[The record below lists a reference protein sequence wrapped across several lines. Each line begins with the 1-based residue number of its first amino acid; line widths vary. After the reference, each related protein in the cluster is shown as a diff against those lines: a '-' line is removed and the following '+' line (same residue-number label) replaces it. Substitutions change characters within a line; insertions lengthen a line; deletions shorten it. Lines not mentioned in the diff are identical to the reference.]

1 MNFFSSFNVWIINT
15 GKIEATVDLEFEAIN
30 NIIAIKNTI
39 FLLGFQKNANK
50 ELNFVLKAMVENK
63 VDNQLRYCLM
73 MPVNT

>member
-1 MNFFSSFNVWIINT
+1 MYIWATNTGNIETLVNLGLDSIINVLVI
-15 GKIEATVDLEFEAIN
+15 K
-30 NIIAIKNTI
+30 NIIFI
-39 FLLGFQKNANK
+39 LGIEMNANK